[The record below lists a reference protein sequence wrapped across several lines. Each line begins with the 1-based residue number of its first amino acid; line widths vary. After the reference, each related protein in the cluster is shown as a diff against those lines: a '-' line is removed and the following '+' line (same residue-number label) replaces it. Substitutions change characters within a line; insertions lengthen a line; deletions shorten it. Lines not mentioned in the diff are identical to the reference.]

1 MQIYITCFWFICLV
15 ILWYMD
21 ILKSQLTIDLIIL
34 VIKRIFKNVFFY
46 SPRDLSQYLFSWLI
60 DKPEEIQNN
69 FKKFLLTKLEY
80 EKRPKIILD
89 LLTYRTSFEI

>member
-1 MQIYITCFWFICLV
+1 MYLFIHPEIY
-15 ILWYMD
+15 
-21 ILKSQLTIDLIIL
+21 
-34 VIKRIFKNVFFY
+34 
-46 SPRDLSQYLFSWLI
+46 QYLFSWLI